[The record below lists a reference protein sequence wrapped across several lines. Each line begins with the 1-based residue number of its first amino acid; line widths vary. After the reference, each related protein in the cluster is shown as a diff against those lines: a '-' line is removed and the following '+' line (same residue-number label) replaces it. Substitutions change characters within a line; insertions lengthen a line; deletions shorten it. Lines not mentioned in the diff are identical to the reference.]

1 MSNKLK
7 VKIDGQEYT
16 LVSEESREYM
26 LEVSDMVNSK
36 MEEVKFQN
44 ARLSLSMAA
53 ILVALN
59 LADDMKKDKKEAMIK
74 IEELKKENEELK
86 KRLDAAKQYVQNR
99 ASVTPAQN
107 QPGSF
112 KNQGYPYKK

>member
-1 MSNKLK
+1 MANRLN

-26 LEVSDMVNSK
+26 LEVSDMVNRK

-44 ARLSLSMAA
+44 ARLSSSMAA

-59 LADDMKKDKKEAMIK
+59 LADDMNKEQKAAKEK
-74 IEELKKENEELK
+74 IDELARENKELKE
-86 KRLDAAKQYVQNR
+86 RLEAAKQYVRTQKVPTSFNNR
-99 ASVTPAQN
+99 EN
-107 QPGSF
+107 
-112 KNQGYPYKK
+112 PYKK